1 MILILG
7 KSIYF
12 TIRINITHYFNNYRK
27 KIETNWNTFLV
38 KLSVILEKS
47 KLKILKVVDLV
58 IPTYKIQAYVAKSI
72 EVGLKNTKTP
82 SKKKILVHISN
93 SKE

>member
-1 MILILG
+1 MIL
-7 KSIYF
+7 K
-12 TIRINITHYFNNYRK
+12 
-27 KIETNWNTFLV
+27 
-38 KLSVILEKS
+38 KS

-82 SKKKILVHISN
+82 SKKKILVQFSN